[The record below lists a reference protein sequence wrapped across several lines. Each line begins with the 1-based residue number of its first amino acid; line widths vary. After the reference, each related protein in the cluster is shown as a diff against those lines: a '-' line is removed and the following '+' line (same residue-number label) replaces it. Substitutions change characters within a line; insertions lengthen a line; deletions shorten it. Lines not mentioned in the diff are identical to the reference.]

1 MHYYNGPLPTPKT
14 HEHRQFFRPYGKCV
28 YPDGRVV
35 LFNRSYQ
42 AIFECRPGQ
51 APTMIASGPKA
62 SDESREG
69 EQDIFSFNDGT
80 DPRKANQRIDAELTA
95 LGLPPMGP
103 RPRYTIEAKLGL
115 LRARLYQ
122 KLQQQFPGVFFY
134 VEYKNRLD
142 AGPCWSG
149 THEVRVVGSTGPPR
163 KQSRRPRMVLSTGWP
178 SILA

>member
-1 MHYYNGPLPTPKT
+1 MNH
-14 HEHRQFFRPYGKCV
+14 V
-28 YPDGRVV
+28 
-35 LFNRSYQ
+35 
-42 AIFECRPGQ
+42 
-51 APTMIASGPKA
+51 
-62 SDESREG
+62 
-69 EQDIFSFNDGT
+69 T

-149 THEVRVVGSTGPPR
+149 THEVRVVWIDPPR
-163 KQSRRPRMVLSTGWP
+163 GSSRDDRAWSCRRDGRRF
-178 SILA
+178 